1 MRRRI
6 GPLRR
11 GIAALTSAVLAI
23 GLVFASGTLPVGWNP
38 FSPLALDEAPGPATR
53 LKLRMLLAT
62 PGQCQALMEPVGNA
76 AIPDRQESPQCHLRS
91 GVRLTQL
98 SRAAL
103 TAVETRCGI
112 ALRMWFWERDLQ
124 ERAEDLLGSPIAR
137 IGHFS
142 SYACRT
148 IRTPRGPSTRMSQH
162 ATANA
167 IDISGFTLADGR
179 QISLLQDWSGDG
191 PEAAFLRAA
200 HRLGCRWFPLVLGPD
215 YNRFHANHFHFDAG
229 FWTGCR

>member
-1 MRRRI
+1 M
-6 GPLRR
+6 L
-11 GIAALTSAVLAI
+11 SV
-23 GLVFASGTLPVGWNP
+23 GLIFASGTMPVGWNP
-38 FSPLALDEAPGPATR
+38 FSPLRLDEAPGPATR

-76 AIPDRQESPQCHLRS
+76 AIPDRQDSPQCHLRT
-91 GVRLTQL
+91 GVRLTRL
-98 SRAAL
+98 SRATLA
-103 TAVETRCGI
+103 AVETRCGI

-124 ERAEDLLGSPIAR
+124 SAAEDLLGSPIAR
-137 IGHFS
+137 IAHYS

-148 IRTPRGPSTRMSQH
+148 IRTPRGPSARMSQH

-167 IDISGFTLADGR
+167 IDISGFTLTDGR
-179 QISLLQDWSGDG
+179 QISLLHDWSGDG

-229 FWTGCR
+229 FWSGCR